1 MTNHQLIINPLF
13 VIINLTGFA
22 FLSLELF
29 FETSLSIWPAAE
41 SSTNCQRIPLN
52 RQLGGRICRQS
63 IVKTQE
69 FIEGEVTHA
78 PQ

>member
-1 MTNHQLIINPLF
+1 LF